1 MFTNPALRKMFPD
14 WREEARSMLENFR
27 RTYDLW
33 AHAPEFNEL
42 VDDISAR
49 SPEFRRWWASHGVD
63 LKASGE
69 KTIKSRARTI
79 KLSYATF
86 LNATH

>member
-1 MFTNPALRKMFPD
+1 
-14 WREEARSMLENFR
+14 MLENFR

-33 AHAPEFNEL
+33 APAPEFNEL
-42 VDDISAR
+42 VDEISAR
-49 SPEFRRWWASHGVD
+49 SLEFRRWWASHGIG

-69 KTIKSRARTI
+69 KVIKSRLGTI

-86 LNATH
+86 SVSENPDLKLIIYTKIAP